1 MTKSSIQHKY
11 VAWRDGRP
19 RFSPGPELRAAG
31 HKGKDLRHDDGRW
44 FSKGECVDWSAGFI
58 RALAAP
64 KKAAPRKAG
73 QPALRYTVAQMFE
86 DLWRS
91 PKFRPGEAKS
101 HSPATVRDY
110 KQRAGVIEK
119 DHPLIWNAPV
129 DDLRRPHIFNMYE
142 ELWQARGLSTARQCV
157 LTLSTAI
164 SGAMRR
170 GKARRTDN
178 PCLGLKMETPDP
190 RIRFA
195 TRAELAALIAAADAC
210 GRPEIA
216 DAIVL
221 AVWTGQRQGDR
232 LALTNRAMRN
242 GRRIFR
248 QSKTGAIVEIRD
260 VPDLAARIEASTA
273 RRAAARAT
281 ALLAANSP
289 DERATIEHRFS
300 HTILDEKRWVPF
312 LGQHYTHTFQ
322 SVRELAVAGLG
333 DGETPAQAI
342 ERHKAATAARPASAA
357 PPGGQPA
364 QAGAAAVRAWT
375 NPPCPSLA
383 DFRDQD
389 LRDTAVTWMAL
400 ARATIPEIISV
411 TGHTAQSATMIL
423 KHYLARHP
431 EMADS
436 AIGKLLAWYD
446 GNGETE
452 IGL

>member
-1 MTKSSIQHKY
+1 MSSSIKHPH
-11 VAWRDGRP
+11 VTWRDGRP

-31 HKGKDLRHDDGRW
+31 HKGKDLRHDDGTW
-44 FSKGECVDWSAGFI
+44 FSRGECVDWSAKFV
-58 RALAAP
+58 RELA
-64 KKAAPRKAG
+64 KKPAAGTARV
-73 QPALRYTVAQMFE
+73 QPARPVAYTVAQMFE

-110 KQRAGVIEK
+110 QQRASVIER
-119 DHPLIWNAPV
+119 DHSLIWNAPV
-129 DDLRRPHIFNMYE
+129 DLLTRPHIYAMYE
-142 ELWQARGLSTARQCV
+142 ALWQKRGLSTARQCV

-170 GKARRTDN
+170 GRARRTDN

-195 TRAELAALIAAADAC
+195 TRAELAALIAAADTL
-210 GRPEIA
+210 GRPEIG

-232 LALTNRAMRN
+232 LALTHRAMLN

-248 QSKTGAIVEIRD
+248 QSKTGAIVAIRD
-260 VPDLAARIEASTA
+260 VPELSQRIEASQR

-281 ALLAANSP
+281 ALLAASTAE
-289 DERATIEHRFS
+289 ERGAIELRFA
-300 HTILDEKRWVPF
+300 HVILDERRWVPF
-312 LGQHYTHTFQ
+312 LGQHYTHTFAD
-322 SVRELAVAGLG
+322 VRTEAAKKVA
-333 DGETPAQAI
+333 T
-342 ERHKAATAARPASAA
+342 
-357 PPGGQPA
+357 
-364 QAGAAAVRAWT
+364 V
-375 NPPCPSLA
+375 A
-383 DFRDQD
+383 DFHDQD

-400 ARATIPEIISV
+400 AGATIPEIISV
-411 TGHTAQSATMIL
+411 TGHTAESATRIL

-436 AIGKLLAWYD
+436 AIGKMLVWYD
-446 GNGETE
+446 DNGETE